1 MKICVFGAGAVGGCV
16 GAVLARA
23 GHEVSLIGRG
33 AQMDAIRAHGLRTMR
48 GEDDFIARPLCPAT
62 PAEAGPQDAVILAV
76 KAHDIGA
83 AAEAIQPMLRPDTA
97 VVCAQNGIP
106 WWYFHRLGGK
116 WDGRRLASVD
126 AQGRA
131 LTLIGLERAVGCVV
145 TGAFDVIAPGV
156 VKCGGLARYAIGEPK
171 AGTSPRLEAL
181 SKAWSAGWLE
191 VPVTPNLREAVWFKL
206 LGNVSFSMICVLTG
220 SNMASLI
227 RDSGSLALA
236 RVMMDEAAAVC
247 NAVGIAVDQQAL
259 AARLADSQRMSAHKP
274 STLVDLERGRRMEID
289 PILGA
294 VCEIARLAKVPTPTL
309 DMVYALVR
317 MRAETAGCYP
327 ANPPL
332 ALPYEI
338 GSELPVI

>member
-1 MKICVFGAGAVGGCV
+1 MRICVFGAGAVGGCA

-33 AQMDAIRAHGLRTMR
+33 PHMDAIRAAGLRMIR
-48 GEDDFIARPLCPAT
+48 GDDDFTVRPACPAS
-62 PAEAGPQDAVILAV
+62 PAEIGPQDAVILSV
-76 KAHDIGA
+76 KAHDIGD

-106 WWYFHRLGGK
+106 WWYFHRLGGR

-126 AQGRA
+126 AHGHA
-131 LTLIGLERAVGCVV
+131 LKLIGLDRAVGCVV
-145 TGAFDVIAPGV
+145 TGAFDVTAPGV
-156 VKCGGLARYAIGEPK
+156 IKCGGLARYAIGEPK
-171 AGTSPRLEAL
+171 EGSSPRLEAL
-181 SKAWSAGWLE
+181 SKTWNVGWFE
-191 VPVTPNLREAVWFKL
+191 VPVAPNLREAVWFKL

-227 RDSGSLALA
+227 RDEGSLALA
-236 RVMMDEAAAVC
+236 RVIMDEAAAVC
-247 NAVGIAVDQQAL
+247 NAVGIAVDQKAL
-259 AARLADSQRMSAHKP
+259 AARLADSQRMSGHKP

-289 PILGA
+289 AIIGA
-294 VCEIARLAKVPTPTL
+294 VCEIGRLAKVPTPTL

-317 MRAETAGCYP
+317 MRAEQAGCYP

-338 GSELPVI
+338 GSELPVT